1 MLSVTGITVPYSVY
15 LNRSEF
21 MKMQGYLISQLW
33 QQRWQFVLNSIPRD
47 GNSPPRIYCLA
58 SSQEITLRRLRHMI
72 CKREKEWGLTTKSS
86 PAYHLKLQSVQL
98 HIDDEH
104 PYTGNVRLFD

>member
-1 MLSVTGITVPYSVY
+1 MSGITVPYSVY

-58 SSQEITLRRLRHMI
+58 SSQEITI
-72 CKREKEWGLTTKSS
+72 PSCFTD
-86 PAYHLKLQSVQL
+86 HLKLQSVQL